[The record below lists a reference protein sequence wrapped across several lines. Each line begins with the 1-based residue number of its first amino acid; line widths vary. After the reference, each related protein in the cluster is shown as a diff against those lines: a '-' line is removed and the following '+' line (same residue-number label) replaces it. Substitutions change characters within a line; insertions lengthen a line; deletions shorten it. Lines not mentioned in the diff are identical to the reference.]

1 MKIISQ
7 KLAPL
12 AVKNHSDRMTKI
24 QNSKDD
30 EEEEEKRQH
39 NGNSKS
45 TKFQDTKLFPYVLSI
60 MHRTW

>member
-12 AVKNHSDRMTKI
+12 AVKNHSDRMTEI

-30 EEEEEKRQH
+30 EEEEEKR
-39 NGNSKS
+39 
-45 TKFQDTKLFPYVLSI
+45 
-60 MHRTW
+60 